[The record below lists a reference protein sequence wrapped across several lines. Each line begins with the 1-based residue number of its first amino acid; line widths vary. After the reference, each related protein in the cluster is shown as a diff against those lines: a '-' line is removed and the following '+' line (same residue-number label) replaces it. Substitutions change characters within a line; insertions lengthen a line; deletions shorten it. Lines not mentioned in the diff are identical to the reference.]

1 MRTVALALLLAAAL
15 PSHPALARQG
25 SGGAVP
31 SAQITRLADE
41 TVLKHSASILGI
53 PIGKLRVDRPYA
65 NQAVAADAL
74 DIVEIVM
81 AIEEDLDITIDDDA
95 LDASIGASGVA
106 DIARRLT
113 IARLQRVVRNILV
126 KRHGNSFKAKPR
138 RGPA

>member
-15 PSHPALARQG
+15 PSHPALAGQG

-31 SAQITRLADE
+31 SAQIARLADE

-53 PIGKLRVDRPYA
+53 PVGKLQVDRPYA
-65 NQAVAADAL
+65 NQVVAADAL

-81 AIEEDLDITIDDDA
+81 SIEEDLNITIDDDA

-106 DIARRLT
+106 DIAKRLT
-113 IARLQRVVRNILV
+113 IARLQQVVRKILA